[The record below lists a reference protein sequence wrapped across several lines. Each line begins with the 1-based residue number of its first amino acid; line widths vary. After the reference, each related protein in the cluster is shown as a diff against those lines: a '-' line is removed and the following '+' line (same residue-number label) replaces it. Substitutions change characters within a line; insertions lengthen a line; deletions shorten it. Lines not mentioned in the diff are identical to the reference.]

1 MSNVIKTSE
10 LKKLKN
16 AQYHLDELEKMI
28 SGNKW
33 YSQLYQHIAAVEGEL
48 QRQVSILESTPDP
61 KVKILDGNGAG
72 EIPETDRLYDV
83 HELQTNG
90 FFPPDVSYTSLSRV
104 RASSKYETLLAEG
117 VSPDNIKIVRVR

>member
-48 QRQVSILESTPDP
+48 QRQVSILENLPQAKAEDIKDTE
-61 KVKILDGNGAG
+61 K
-72 EIPETDRLYDV
+72 LYNV
-83 HELQTNG
+83 LEEQTSG
-90 FFPPDVSYTSLSRV
+90 FFPPEPSYTRLSRV
-104 RASSKYETLLAEG
+104 GAAQKYDELLASG
-117 VSPDNIKIVRVR
+117 VSPEAIKIVRVK